1 MSNDFSDDDFG
12 GDEFFNGRSA
22 NDYYM
27 IDLPKGMKRFKVDKA
42 MTVQAVIVPYI
53 TTNSPYRDPGKPFF
67 TRDYY
72 MFRGLGPDQKQ
83 SYFDCAATFN
93 EPCPVGDYF
102 REQKFKKKAQRK
114 ALFNLYILNIDGVDV
129 NELRVLDHSYF
140 NFAAV
145 LGEAKAGMMKRKG
158 REWLNYFYHPVNGA
172 SITWDFKE
180 EMYDGSKFYKAANF
194 EFEKHNGLDGK
205 VSELVS
211 QAADLDACLNKLD
224 YDDAKRRFI
233 QGIPVGG
240 SKQEAPKDEAKGA
253 DTSTKKPDPVDD
265 KVAQATAAAT
275 SKDAFDA
282 DADWT

>member
-1 MSNDFSDDDFG
+1 MSNQFADDDFG
-12 GDEFFNGRSA
+12 GDEFFNGRGA

-27 IDLPKGMKRFKVDKA
+27 IDLPKDAKRLKVDKA

-53 TTNSPYRDPGKPFF
+53 TSCSPYRDAGKPFF

-93 EPCPVGDYF
+93 EPCPVGDFY
-102 REQKFKKKAQRK
+102 REQKFKKKSQRK
-114 ALFNLYILNIDGVDV
+114 ALFNLFVLSIDGVDL
-129 NELRVLDHSYF
+129 NEMRVLDHSYH

-158 REWLNYFYHPVNGA
+158 REWLAAFTHPQNGA
-172 SITWDFKE
+172 LLTWDFVE
-180 EMYDGSKFYKAANF
+180 DSYDGSKYYKAANF

-205 VSELVS
+205 VMELVA
-211 QAADLDACLNKLD
+211 QAVDLDKALNKLS
-224 YDDAKRRFI
+224 YDDAKAKFI
-233 QGIPVGG
+233 HGFPVGG
-240 SKQEAPKDEAKGA
+240 TKTEPTQTQTSKTE
-253 DTSTKKPDPVDD
+253 TKKPDADSE

>member
-1 MSNDFSDDDFG
+1 
-12 GDEFFNGRSA
+12 
-22 NDYYM
+22 
-27 IDLPKGMKRFKVDKA
+27 MKRFKVDKA

-72 MFRGLGPDQKQ
+72 VYRGLGPDQKQ
-83 SYFDCAATFN
+83 AYFDCAATFN
-93 EPCPVGDYF
+93 EPCPVGDFY
-102 REQKFKKKAQRK
+102 REQKFKKKSQRK
-114 ALFNLYILNIDGVDV
+114 ALFNLFVTNVDGVDL
-129 NELRVLDHSYF
+129 NELVVLDHSYH

-158 REWLNYFYHPVNGA
+158 REWLAQFFHPVNGA
-172 SITWDFKE
+172 LITWDFVE
-180 EMYDGSKFYKAANF
+180 DSYEGSKFYKATNF

-205 VSELVS
+205 IASLVP
-211 QAADLDACLNKLD
+211 QAADLDAALNKLD

-233 QGIPVGG
+233 QGLPVAGA
-240 SKQEAPKDEAKGA
+240 KQEAPKDEAKA
-253 DTSTKKPDPVDD
+253 ANTSTKKADPVDD
-265 KVAQATAAAT
+265 KVAAATAAAT